1 MKLNPPRSSQIL
13 DFMVHD
19 STLLNDWHPVMLSQD
34 IQAGTVK
41 PTHLLGEDLV
51 LWRHNDQILAWQ
63 DWCPH
68 RGARLSLGWVEEN
81 TLVCPYHGLAYN
93 SQGQCIHIPAHP
105 DLQPPTRACV
115 RTYQTQERYGLVWVS
130 LGNPTQDIPSFP
142 EWDEPSYRP
151 VLCGPYHFN
160 TSGCRAIENFL
171 DVAHFPFVHGDLLGD
186 REALL
191 PRTDRTHS
199 IIDNYQVEVEA
210 DGITLR
216 DVRVWQPN
224 PDGTGQGGSIAYNY
238 RVLRPLTAYFSKNTE
253 GRCLTIFLT
262 VTPVEEEE
270 CIAWMWMAMNHS
282 YEIPEVEQRAFQDRI
297 VAQDIPI
304 VESQRPKRLPLDLQ
318 AEFHLPCDRASIAYR
333 KWLKQLGVTFGTIC

>member
-41 PTHLLGEDLV
+41 PTRLLGEDLV

-151 VLCGPYHFN
+151 VFCGPYHFN

-199 IIDNYQVEVEA
+199 IIDNYEVEVEA

-270 CIAWMWMAMNHS
+270 CIAGCGW
-282 YEIPEVEQRAFQDRI
+282 Q
-297 VAQDIPI
+297 
-304 VESQRPKRLPLDLQ
+304 
-318 AEFHLPCDRASIAYR
+318 
-333 KWLKQLGVTFGTIC
+333 